1 MIPGQLR
8 AMALSLPDVTERQT
22 WGKPT
27 FRVQNKLFVTLA
39 PDGSTATLK
48 SSPEE
53 QQALIAADPDTFTT
67 AAHLGR
73 HGWVT
78 VLLERADKSD
88 MKELVT
94 DAWLR
99 AAPKGLLSNATPKA
113 DLPTI
118 AMPQKPPFTV
128 ASKS

>member
-8 AMALSLPDVTERQT
+8 AMAMSLPGVIERQT

-39 PDGSTATLK
+39 PDGSSATLK

-67 AAHLGR
+67 AAYLGR
-73 HGWVT
+73 HGWIT
-78 VLLERADKSD
+78 VQLEQVDKAQ
-88 MKELVT
+88 MEELVT
-94 DAWLR
+94 AAWRR
-99 AAPKGLLSNATPKA
+99 AAPKGLRIEQQSR
-113 DLPTI
+113 
-118 AMPQKPPFTV
+118 
-128 ASKS
+128 S